1 LKRSGSGSNIAASQT
16 SAELRMVVLQLLTDA
31 VLKAS
36 AAVDMISAAQQCT
49 GNQSGNV

>member
-16 SAELRMVVLQLLTDA
+16 SVEMRMIVLQLLTGA